1 MEKRLNKKIADWI
14 VKYKDDLRTKINQ
27 LEFSGSEKQKVNEL
41 LEYIYEYEKMSLEK
55 DDMCKRKR
63 VKNAIPVSNRCSAKR
78 ATGEQCTRRRKDGC
92 EFCGTHSKGTPNGHI
107 QSDSESPISSTGS
120 LCATAMKKIEV
131 YAEDINGI
139 VYYLDKFNNVY
150 STEDVI
156 KSVENPKIVGKCEK
170 VNGSNVVHIHTSI

>member
-27 LEFSGSEKQKVNEL
+27 LEFAGSEKQKVNEL

-63 VKNAIPVSNRCSAKR
+63 VKNAIPVANRCSAKR

-92 EFCGTHSKGTPNGHI
+92 EFCGTHSKGTPNGQF
-107 QSDSESPISSTGS
+107 QSGTTESSSENGHSSSSQT
-120 LCATAMKKIEV
+120 KKIEV

-156 KSVENPKIVGKCEK
+156 KGVENPKIVGKCEK
-170 VNGSNVVHIHTSI
+170 VNGTNVVHLTI